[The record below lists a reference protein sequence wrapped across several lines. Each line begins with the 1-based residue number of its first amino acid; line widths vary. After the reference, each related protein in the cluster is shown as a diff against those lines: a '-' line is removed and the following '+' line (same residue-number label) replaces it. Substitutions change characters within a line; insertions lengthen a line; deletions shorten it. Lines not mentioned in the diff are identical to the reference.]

1 MIKAGKMLATV
12 GSILMLLYGAA
23 SFLAIL
29 LSLFQPGNDQY
40 ALSDHLKMSLPVLS
54 VTVLLVK
61 CALFLFTGAYGLLR
75 IPAVHSPR
83 FAYLLC
89 ALSLIAAVADTV
101 LSLLLGSAAD
111 TAIITMQDILDLGA
125 DARMNTPSTMG
136 GNWTWRL
143 GSTDVFSDE
152 LAAKLLK
159 IAKTYSR

>member
-83 FAYLLC
+83 LAYLLC

-111 TAIITMQDILDLGA
+111 IPEVSTYTLEFILPLLLALGV
-125 DARMNTPSTMG
+125 
-136 GNWTWRL
+136 RL
-143 GSTDVFSDE
+143 TQP
-152 LAAKLLK
+152 KK
-159 IAKTYSR
+159 Q